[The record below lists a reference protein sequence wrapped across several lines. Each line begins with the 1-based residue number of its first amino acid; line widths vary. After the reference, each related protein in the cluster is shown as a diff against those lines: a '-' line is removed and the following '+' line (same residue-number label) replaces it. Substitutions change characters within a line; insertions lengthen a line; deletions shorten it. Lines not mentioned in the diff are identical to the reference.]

1 MVDLGPRASR
11 SGSGKESAC
20 KELQLRNPSI
30 KTFGLSWGV
39 PGWVGEG
46 NFFSEDN
53 IHYQGQWVECM
64 KSAYNVSIDLIGT
77 FHHSCND

>member
-1 MVDLGPRASR
+1 MHSRGDLGCSR
-11 SGSGKESAC
+11 GYEGWLLSEAV
-20 KELQLRNPSI
+20 LRNPSI

-53 IHYQGQWVECM
+53 IHYQVQWVECM